1 MNIFWRYYLQTIAI
15 GLGLLTLSIISWALG
30 LLLGVAPAHDR
41 PAMTLLLCLLCGLL
55 IWLLAILFFRFYY
68 IKIGRKNPSI
78 DEILASCKKIDPP
91 KDT

>member
-1 MNIFWRYYLQTIAI
+1 LTISMLLWI
-15 GLGLLTLSIISWALG
+15 GR
-30 LLLGVAPAHDR
+30 LLLGVAQTHGQSA
-41 PAMTLLLCLLCGLL
+41 TLILLCLLCMV
-55 IWLLAILFFRFYY
+55 IVSLLAILFFRFYY